1 MIKFIDMKIS
11 DLIPVIAILFASCS
25 GTNDISDAYG
35 NFEVDNIIVSAEA
48 NGKLLLLNVEEG
60 KSIKAN
66 EVVAVIDTIDYV
78 LKRKQLK
85 AQKRAISSRVENI
98 QSQIEVQEQ
107 QKKNLLIDKRRIENL
122 MKDGAA
128 TQKQLDDINGKIDLV
143 NSQIES
149 IKTQTVAVVTELEVI
164 GTQISQVEESI
175 NKCNIKNPI
184 NGIVLEKY
192 AEENEITAFGKPLY
206 KIADMREMILRV
218 YVSGN
223 QLPHIKIGQEV
234 EVLIDEDKQSNKI
247 LTGVVSWISES
258 AEFTPKIIQTK
269 EERVNM
275 VYAVKV
281 RVENEGSLKIGMPGE
296 VNF

>member
-1 MIKFIDMKIS
+1 MKTKY
-11 DLIPVIAILFASCS
+11 LIPIIVIVFASCT
-25 GTNDISDAYG
+25 GKKDLSDAYG
-35 NFEVDNIIVSAEA
+35 NFEVDDIIVSAEA

-60 KSIKAN
+60 KTVNKN
-66 EVVAVIDTIDYV
+66 VLVAVIDTIDYV
-78 LKRKQLK
+78 LKRKQLT
-85 AQKRAISSRVENI
+85 AQKLAISSRIENI

-107 QKKNLLIDKRRIENL
+107 QKKNLLIDKTRVENL
-122 MKDGAA
+122 LKDGAA
-128 TQKQLDDINGKIDLV
+128 TKKQLDDINGKIDLV

-184 NGIVLEKY
+184 DGIVLEKY

-206 KIADMREMILRV
+206 KIADMREMILRI
-218 YVSGN
+218 YVSGS

-234 EVLIDEDKQSNKI
+234 EVLIDEDAKSNKKLPGI
-247 LTGVVSWISES
+247 VSWISES

-269 EERVNM
+269 EERINM

-281 RVENEGSLKIGMPGE
+281 KVQNDGSLKIGMPGE

>member
-234 EVLIDEDKQSNKI
+234 EVLIDEDEQSNKI

>member
-1 MIKFIDMKIS
+1 MKIS